1 MPVLQKNTIIICSAD
16 HCALKGGT
24 SHQRMT
30 VHKKRK
36 EERNE
41 GRVTQHEDKLKRVV
55 HTRVYIRSLEDDR
68 LIVY

>member
-1 MPVLQKNTIIICSAD
+1 
-16 HCALKGGT
+16 
-24 SHQRMT
+24 MT

-55 HTRVYIRSLEDDR
+55 HMRVYIRRLEDDR